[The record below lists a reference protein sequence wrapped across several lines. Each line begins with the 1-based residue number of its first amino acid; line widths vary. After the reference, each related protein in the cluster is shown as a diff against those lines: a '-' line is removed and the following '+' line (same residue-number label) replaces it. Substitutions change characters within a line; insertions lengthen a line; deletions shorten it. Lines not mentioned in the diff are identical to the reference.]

1 MRASHLV
8 LSVVIHVCIILYNMI
23 IEDERGESHNMD
35 DYETV
40 ESSIVV
46 STVTPKAP
54 VDFATIL
61 QHEAALQAIPMHD
74 ELQNDLMKHI

>member
-1 MRASHLV
+1 
-8 LSVVIHVCIILYNMI
+8 MI

-40 ESSIVV
+40 ESSIAV
-46 STVTPKAP
+46 STVTPKAS

-61 QHEAALQAIPMHD
+61 
-74 ELQNDLMKHI
+74 